1 MSFWTDITSESDSDI
16 TICPLTFP
24 ISTISGFLVL
34 FLVGISPSST
44 SLLICNRS
52 PSAELRPLKDTA
64 SLSSPFL
71 SFLPVAPKSASLEL
85 TLDSLLLDLWSAEF
99 SFSAG
104 MSRLFS
110 TGLKASLAKSSSA
123 NSESDISSIPEACG
137 GGVLSVESF
146 VEVGI
151 GMPLRAEVAA
161 SIPEADTP
169 GAKAPINWVTWAVS
183 SCVGV
188 DRSSLASSVSGGG
201 VASEASGGG
210 VASEAI

>member
-1 MSFWTDITSESDSDI
+1 
-16 TICPLTFP
+16 
-24 ISTISGFLVL
+24 L

-44 SLLICNRS
+44 SLLICSRS

-71 SFLPVAPKSASLEL
+71 SFFPVAPKSASLEL

-99 SFSAG
+99 SAG
-104 MSRLFS
+104 ISRLLS

-123 NSESDISSIPEACG
+123 NSESEISSIPEAWG
-137 GGVLSVESF
+137 GGVLSVELF

-169 GAKAPINWVTWAVS
+169 GAKELINWAVS

-201 VASEASGGG
+201 VTSEASGGG
-210 VASEAI
+210 VASEAIFTASEVSSGSTIRSSSAIRLTNSRIQNWSQL